1 MRVIVIVI
9 VSLFV
14 LGCRAWRWRRRTS
27 ASSSLPPQKSAAL
40 PISSRQIDESIS
52 EYLLLYTPTAAAFL
66 CRLLS
71 LTPPRGRGLS
81 MSSRL
86 CDGPRQSKYWGH
98 LRMLVPPPPPHPAP
112 GTLSSAHQRRW
123 TNTPSIFTITF
134 CCALLL
140 SAELIQAREA
150 DDRSRFLYAD
160 DTRAA
165 VILEYQLHNAPTT
178 DFLIEGQLGV
188 EYDEEHHIR
197 PYFLNLD
204 NGRRV
209 VQYYSPWC
217 G

>member
-1 MRVIVIVI
+1 MIHDA
-9 VSLFV
+9 
-14 LGCRAWRWRRRTS
+14 C
-27 ASSSLPPQKSAAL
+27 KCNH
-40 PISSRQIDESIS
+40 S
-52 EYLLLYTPTAAAFL
+52 EYYFSTPTPTAAAFL
-66 CRLLS
+66 CRL
-71 LTPPRGRGLS
+71 
-81 MSSRL
+81 RL
-86 CDGPRQSKYWGH
+86 HEAAACRCLADGMAKGH
-98 LRMLVPPPPPHPAP
+98 LRMLVPPPPPPPHPAP
-112 GTLSSAHQRRW
+112 GTGTLSSAHQRRW

-134 CCALLL
+134 FCALLL
-140 SAELIQAREA
+140 SAKLIQAREA

-188 EYDEEHHIR
+188 EYDEERHIR
-197 PYFLNLD
+197 PYFLNPD